1 MPNGAEALPGAAQVI
16 ARSGRSPVSSQ
27 EVTETEHRQIPQR
40 SVRFRYLDVLMAL
53 NVTFLLV
60 SDFTGARIIAIG
72 GVGVSVTVLY
82 FPLTYLIAD
91 ILTEV
96 YGYAQSRR
104 VIWISML
111 CSIVGSAVAGG
122 QLSVP
127 AAAFFGADP
136 SYQTVFSPSLRIS
149 VAGLLAFFAGDISNS
164 YVLAKMKI
172 QANGRHL
179 WVRFVSS
186 TIVGEGVNTALFYG
200 IALRGALPQEFLL
213 RGILMGWAAKVLVE
227 VVMLPLTY
235 VVVRFLKD
243 AEHVDY
249 YDYGTRF
256 NPLLFR

>member
-1 MPNGAEALPGAAQVI
+1 MT
-16 ARSGRSPVSSQ
+16 GRSSAAAVSSTLGADAGRPRPSAQ
-27 EVTETEHRQIPQR
+27 AGK
-40 SVRFRYLDVLMAL
+40 FRYLDVLMAL

-60 SDFTGARIIAIG
+60 SDFTGARVIDIAS
-72 GVGVSVTVLY
+72 VGVSVTVLY
-82 FPLTYLIAD
+82 FPLTYLIGD

-111 CSIVGSAVAGG
+111 CSVIGSAVAGG

-127 AAAFFGADP
+127 AAPFFTGDPAF
-136 SYQTVFSPSLRIS
+136 QRVFSPSLGIS

-172 QANGRHL
+172 LAEGRHL
-179 WVRFVSS
+179 WARFVSS

-200 IALRGALPQEFLL
+200 LVLRGVLPQNLLL
-213 RGILMGWAAKVLVE
+213 RGMLMGWAAKILVE
-227 VVMLPLTY
+227 VVLLPVTY
-235 VVVRFLKD
+235 VVVRYLKD
-243 AEHVDY
+243 TERVDY

-256 NPLLFR
+256 NPLLLR

>member
-1 MPNGAEALPGAAQVI
+1 MPNGAEALPDAAQVI
-16 ARSGRSPVSSQ
+16 VRSSRSTASSQ
-27 EVTETEHRQIPQR
+27 EPAEKERGQTPPRLLR
-40 SVRFRYLDVLMAL
+40 YRYLDVLMAL
-53 NVTFLLV
+53 NVMFLLV
-60 SDFTGARIIAIG
+60 SDFTGARIIAVG
-72 GVGVSVTVLY
+72 GIGVSVTVLY
-82 FPLTYLIAD
+82 FPLTYLIGD

-136 SYQTVFSPSLRIS
+136 AYQTVFSPSLTIS
-149 VAGLLAFFAGDISNS
+149 VAGLVAFFAGDISNS

-172 QANGRHL
+172 KANGRHL
-179 WVRFVSS
+179 WVRLVSS
-186 TIVGEGVNTALFYG
+186 TVVGEGVNTALFYG
-200 IALRGALPQEFLL
+200 IALRGALPQQFLL
-213 RGILMGWAAKVLVE
+213 RGMLMGWVAKVLVE

-243 AEHVDY
+243 AEHVDH

>member
-1 MPNGAEALPGAAQVI
+1 VRNGAEAVSDAAEVI
-16 ARSGRSPVSSQ
+16 ERRSGAGK
-27 EVTETEHRQIPQR
+27 
-40 SVRFRYLDVLMAL
+40 FRYLDVLMAV

-60 SDFTGARIIAIG
+60 SDFTGARIIDMA

-82 FPLTYLIAD
+82 FPLTYLIGD

-111 CSIVGSAVAGG
+111 CSITGSAVAGG

-127 AAAFFGADP
+127 AAAFFTGDP
-136 SYQTVFSPSLRIS
+136 AFQSVFSPSLGIS

-164 YVLAKMKI
+164 YVMAKMKI
-172 QANGRHL
+172 LANGRHL
-179 WVRFVSS
+179 WARFVSS
-186 TIVGEGVNTALFYG
+186 TLVGEGINTALFYG
-200 IALRGALPQEFLL
+200 IALRGALPRDLLL
-213 RGILMGWAAKVLVE
+213 RGMLMGWAAKVLVE

-235 VVVRFLKD
+235 VVVRFLKET
-243 AEHVDY
+243 EHVDH

-256 NPLLFR
+256 NPLLLR